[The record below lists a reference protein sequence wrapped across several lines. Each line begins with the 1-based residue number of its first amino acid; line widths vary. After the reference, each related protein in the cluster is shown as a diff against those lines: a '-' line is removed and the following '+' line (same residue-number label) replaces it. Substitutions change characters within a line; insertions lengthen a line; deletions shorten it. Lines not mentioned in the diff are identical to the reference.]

1 VCQASRRLSNGY
13 ASNLVSSDVFTQ
25 SYIVHRV
32 SNAHDAELL
41 AEPSSLRLSDETVHD
56 GQRGTC
62 RNPKRKIA

>member
-1 VCQASRRLSNGY
+1 M
-13 ASNLVSSDVFTQ
+13 FTQ

-41 AEPSSLRLSDETVHD
+41 AEPSSLRLSDETAHD